1 MLGYLYKIPKI
12 NVKLWCYV
20 QSNSSFYSESSPLFT
35 CNVSRSVN
43 SLNKSYQSISMTYS
57 KWETIFIL
65 AVCDIFVRSRHF
77 EKPFVRLVKSI
88 YKTTCLHRMSSLG
101 SFCSLLIFPMRRRF
115 VQTGLVQNPP
125 FRYRFQA
132 ICCEFRK
139 CRCVLF

>member
-1 MLGYLYKIPKI
+1 MLGYLYKILKV

-20 QSNSSFYSESSPLFT
+20 QSNSSLYLESSPLFT
-35 CNVSRSVN
+35 CKISRLGN
-43 SLNKSYQSISMTYS
+43 KLNTSYQQISMTTQNG
-57 KWETIFIL
+57 KLCFIL
-65 AVCDIFVRSRHF
+65 SVCDIFVRSRRF

-88 YKTTCLHRMSSLG
+88 YKTTRLHRMSSLG